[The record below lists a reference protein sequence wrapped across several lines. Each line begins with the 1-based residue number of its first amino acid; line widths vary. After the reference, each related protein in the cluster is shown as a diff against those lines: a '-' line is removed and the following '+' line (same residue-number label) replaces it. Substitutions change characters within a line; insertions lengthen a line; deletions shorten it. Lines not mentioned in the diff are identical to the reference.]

1 MNPCVLFLCWSL
13 SAGAQPPPDRLVAED
28 KWQHFFTSFVITSI
42 AASGARLAGLNQSPS
57 VAVGVSVGAGAG
69 VYKELRDA
77 RQPGRSASL
86 ADIVWDAAGVGLAAV
101 IAFRT
106 R

>member
-1 MNPCVLFLCWSL
+1 MNPCTLLLCWSL
-13 SAGAQPPPDRLVAED
+13 SVGAPLPPARFVAED

-42 AASGARLAGLNQSPS
+42 AASGARFAGLEQAPS
-57 VAVGVSVGAGAG
+57 IAVGVSVGAGAG
-69 VYKELRDA
+69 VYKEIRDA

-86 ADIVWDAAGVGLAAV
+86 ADLVWDAAGVGLAAV
-101 IAFRT
+101 VAFRT

>member
-1 MNPCVLFLCWSL
+1 MNPCVLLLCWSL
-13 SAGAQPPPDRLVAED
+13 SAAPQQPPPQLVAED

-42 AASGARLAGLNQSPS
+42 AASGARLVGLEQSPS
-57 VAVGVSVGAGAG
+57 VGVGVAVGAGAG
-69 VYKELRDA
+69 VYKEIRDA

-86 ADIVWDAAGVGLAAV
+86 ADLVWDAAGVGLAAV

>member
-1 MNPCVLFLCWSL
+1 MNPCALLLCWSL
-13 SAGAQPPPDRLVAED
+13 SVAEPPPDRFVAED

-42 AASGARLAGLNQSPS
+42 AASGARLVGLDQAPS
-57 VAVGVSVGAGAG
+57 VAVGVSVGGGAG

-77 RQPGRSASL
+77 SQPGRSISV
-86 ADIVWDAAGVGLAAV
+86 ADLIWDAAGVGLAAV